1 MHELT
6 KEDFSAT
13 SSKLSKISYVDLS
26 QDADNYGVTPF
37 GFVQLLK
44 NKIPNEV
51 DEILERLGYDENLF
65 SLRSKLFIV
74 SIHAEM
80 PLELAFKDAVGT
92 AMFEW
97 A

>member
-1 MHELT
+1 MNRRLDEEELNQLGYITQTQFLHELT

-51 DEILERLGYDENLF
+51 DEILEKLGYDYNLF
-65 SLRSKLFIV
+65 SL
-74 SIHAEM
+74 
-80 PLELAFKDAVGT
+80 
-92 AMFEW
+92 
-97 A
+97 